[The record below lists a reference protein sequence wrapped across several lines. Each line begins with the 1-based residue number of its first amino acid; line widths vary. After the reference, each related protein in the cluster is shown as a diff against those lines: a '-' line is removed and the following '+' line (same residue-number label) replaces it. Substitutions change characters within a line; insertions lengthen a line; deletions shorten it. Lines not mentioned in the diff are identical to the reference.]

1 MTIKST
7 KRATY
12 TPTQKDVLEATF
24 RRSPYPTTAER
35 ENLADRLSVS
45 ADQIGNWFKN
55 NRARLFREVSNSSS
69 TPVRTCHFKK
79 RRIIDLVSIKEEP
92 KAASPITIMSSD
104 AESDSDSTD
113 DDSMRLQIVT
123 DNESEGHP
131 SPNAHSSNLPPFTNT
146 SGWFLKMKRRP
157 ILTCVCVD
165 SELSSINV
173 DLRLSADS
181 SGMWIYY
188 CFINLTFY

>member
-69 TPVRTCHFKK
+69 TPVGTCHFKK
-79 RRIIDLVSIKEEP
+79 RRIIDLVSIKKEP
-92 KAASPITIMSSD
+92 KATSPITIMSSD
-104 AESDSDSTD
+104 DESETD

-123 DNESEGHP
+123 DNESDAQP
-131 SPNAHSSNLPPFTNT
+131 SPNGHSSNLPSFTNT
-146 SGWFLKMKRRP
+146 SG
-157 ILTCVCVD
+157 
-165 SELSSINV
+165 
-173 DLRLSADS
+173 
-181 SGMWIYY
+181 
-188 CFINLTFY
+188 